1 MKTRMATQNQSW
13 VPATGE
19 VAPLL
24 PQLLMGKKKPFA
36 DGFGL
41 CSPGRWPPALRR
53 SAASTPALGLME
65 ALGAELEK
73 LLRSHCDVRKLAMQ
87 LAAGK
92 VVGSPFSDA
101 AIAEGRELIFLTLE
115 LAGTQLPVREHVPN
129 SPFLFAAIEELLR
142 ISQDPDYKA
151 YFSSSQSFAKGV
163 RVGVGAKLPRVP
175 AVFERKEKWR
185 RYAEE
190 SLDAQTRENYISA
203 TQQANVVQEQF
214 LAEAELGAMVEMRLD
229 EAQERF
235 DNLVIASLG
244 AIEKKDGTYRVIHD
258 GTHGINVNSSIR
270 VRDQLRNPTAGDLR
284 TLLRLMPGAFFA
296 LTGDVKRAHR
306 LVKMSEQDWGLQACR
321 TGVHGEDWIWLNTVG
336 TFGISSAAYH
346 WGRLMAGLGR
356 LTYYMWGQAEMAL
369 LVFVDDLL
377 WMTREK
383 GGIERIVVSIFFFV
397 ILGLPFSWKKFAGG
411 LQLSWVGF
419 TIDLESCAL
428 GLSVG
433 RATWAMKWLRD
444 RAAEGKARVAD
455 MCAVLGRLSFALSAL
470 DHLRPFLGPIYA
482 WIAALE
488 HARVYKLPKAIKLI
502 MLFLA
507 KALEGSGRLT
517 LVRALAPQREVF
529 RTDARAE
536 GDEIWIG
543 GWALDDA
550 DTRKCRWFSEKLSR
564 ANAPWLYAAGEA
576 YRQIASL
583 ELLATLAAVVTFG
596 LPSDATCHMSC
607 SAGTDNRGNSF
618 VVSRLLTTKFPLC
631 AFLMELA
638 LQLHSR
644 RVNLDLYWLPR
655 LQNTEADELTND
667 CTVRFDPKFRVRFDL
682 QNFEGLILGEMLDAG
697 VQLYEEIK
705 NSKLCCAENRKQKV
719 RKIDALRQTD
729 PWV

>member
-1 MKTRMATQNQSW
+1 
-13 VPATGE
+13 
-19 VAPLL
+19 
-24 PQLLMGKKKPFA
+24 
-36 DGFGL
+36 
-41 CSPGRWPPALRR
+41 
-53 SAASTPALGLME
+53 
-65 ALGAELEK
+65 
-73 LLRSHCDVRKLAMQ
+73 
-87 LAAGK
+87 
-92 VVGSPFSDA
+92 
-101 AIAEGRELIFLTLE
+101 
-115 LAGTQLPVREHVPN
+115 
-129 SPFLFAAIEELLR
+129 
-142 ISQDPDYKA
+142 
-151 YFSSSQSFAKGV
+151 
-163 RVGVGAKLPRVP
+163 
-175 AVFERKEKWR
+175 
-185 RYAEE
+185 
-190 SLDAQTRENYISA
+190 
-203 TQQANVVQEQF
+203 VQEQF
-214 LAEAELGAMVEMRLD
+214 LAEAKLGAMVEMRRVD
-229 EAQERF
+229 AEKRF

-244 AIEKKDGTYRVIHD
+244 AIEKKDGTYRAIHD
-258 GTHGINVNSSIR
+258 GTHGINVNCSIR

-306 LVKMSEQDWGLQACR
+306 LVKVSEQDWGLQACR
-321 TGVHGEDWIWLNTVG
+321 TGVHGKDWIWLNTVG

-369 LVFVDDLL
+369 LVFVDDLF

-383 GGIERIVVSIFFFV
+383 SGIERIVVSIFFFV

-433 RATWAMKWLRD
+433 RATWAMQWLRD

-482 WIAALE
+482 WVAALE

-517 LVRALAPQREVF
+517 LVRALTPQREAF

-543 GWALDDA
+543 GWALDDT
-550 DTRKCRWFSEKLSR
+550 DPRKCRWFSEKLSH
-564 ANAPWLYAAGEA
+564 ANAPWLFAAGEA

-583 ELLATLAAVVTFG
+583 ELLATLAAVMTFG

-644 RVNLDLYWLPR
+644 RVTVTWIYTGYRDYKIQR
-655 LQNTEADELTND
+655 LT
-667 CTVRFDPKFRVRFDL
+667 
-682 QNFEGLILGEMLDAG
+682 
-697 VQLYEEIK
+697 
-705 NSKLCCAENRKQKV
+705 S
-719 RKIDALRQTD
+719 
-729 PWV
+729 